1 MFSIV
6 RNEYL
11 AWHGVG
17 LNRGFT
23 RGKGGGQHGD
33 GLVRDGT
40 KIHGFLSLSL
50 SLSLSLCLSLCVR
63 HTGVDSVKMISLV
76 TLVESR
82 IDPILISS

>member
-50 SLSLSLCLSLCVR
+50 SLSLCVR

>member
-50 SLSLSLCLSLCVR
+50 SLSLSVCVR

>member
-23 RGKGGGQHGD
+23 RGKGGGQQGD

-50 SLSLSLCLSLCVR
+50 SLSLSVCVR